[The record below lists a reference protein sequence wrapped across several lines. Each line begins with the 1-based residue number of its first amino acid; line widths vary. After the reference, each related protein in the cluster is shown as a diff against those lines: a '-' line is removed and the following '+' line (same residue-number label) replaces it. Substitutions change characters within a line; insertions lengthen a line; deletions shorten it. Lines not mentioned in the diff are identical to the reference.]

1 MNLTIFKSLYNSPQF
16 SSWARLNS
24 FGWSYFIWSRN
35 LFKVASNPSFFTFY
49 TLFKSRTRLKCDW
62 IGKSNSRATLTR
74 SLQLPLLPTY
84 SNPTTRR
91 LRISLVKSLT
101 SNPRPTLHT
110 LSSWTVDY
118 LTSIRS
124 HKILGLVPIH
134 VFRGDSTLIYDRYDP
149 KLIRKKRYRRTK
161 KGGVARIRLAYDR
174 LHLFRKYVRGKKDV
188 SPVDFNEFSIIRKEE
203 KVGRRLQTRKAF
215 TKPLPRFKPYRYLT
229 VELPPRVTETSP
241 ILHFVHSSQ
250 TSFRDIKLSGKI
262 PTLHPKSRLSLSP
275 IPKLQSFFNLFHRR
289 LPRRLQTKFRWL
301 RYRTAMK
308 LQSRNRRS
316 SYRYFQKFNRLRF
329 PNKLAWRSLSLSLHF
344 SNYSNNLTGG
354 LKPRFHVGFKAR
366 HYELMHTL
374 ARSRRRKREKH
385 NYYRRLSFAS
395 HRTSAKK
402 IKRRLDSRI
411 FLQKKATF
419 FRYKK
424 LIGSFLKLP
433 SFSFTRKRFLLTK
446 RTFGRIVY
454 WTKRRTVKYYFHR
467 LRRLHRPAIMKKNLL
482 TNTFLNLESARLVPG
497 CKYFVNS
504 MTQHLSTPTIR
515 LNPLYK
521 VTAVRPK
528 VSRNDPRFSL
538 LKVDVENRISRLPP
552 YPLICL
558 PYLPLH
564 VYRRLTRVQAFDFS
578 SYTTPD
584 TIRVY
589 PAHSFSFRRS
599 DFFFTNLLLRPTPH
613 QLDLIASRP
622 ISTPTFDYN
631 VFPDANLIKVGAFRR
646 LNRQKNLFN
655 RRHMMFNALKA
666 ANLSSS
672 SWARVGNS
680 SCLRV
685 ESYDLPYL
693 DSRNPL
699 VLERLSAPYRNSR
712 FWSRSHHRLVKIQRV
727 RFKPGYGRIWREA
740 RTSIREIVNVPVRYQ
755 YRLTPKLHWLY
766 LQDRKLLKA
775 YTPATLDYLL
785 LASHLIPDLWSLKE
799 IVGAKLLYLNGSTVQ
814 NINLKIFIN
823 DFIQITVSLRFYLT
837 WKWLRV
843 WSETRQNRVNRIF
856 YSKYRPSGTN
866 RNYRFA
872 RPLPSWFFDIKSAY
886 RTIPQTVEVDF
897 FTLSIFVLQD
907 KQPWNQT
914 EPVRANLYDSTSL
927 NMYNWKYIT

>member
-1 MNLTIFKSLYNSPQF
+1 MNLTIFRSLYTSPQF
-16 SSWARLNS
+16 SSWAHLNS
-24 FGWSYFIWSRN
+24 FSWSYFIWSRN
-35 LFKVASNPSFFTFY
+35 LFKVALNPSFFEFY
-49 TLFKSRTRLKCDW
+49 TLFKSRMGSKYGG
-62 IGKSNSRATLTR
+62 IGESDSTDTLTR
-74 SLQLPLLPTY
+74 RLQLPFLPTY

-91 LRISLVKSLT
+91 LRISSVKSLM
-101 SNPRPTLHT
+101 SNSQPALHT

-118 LTSIRS
+118 LTSMRS
-124 HKILGLVPIH
+124 HKILGLVPVH
-134 VFRGDSTLIYDRYDP
+134 VFRGDSTLIYSRYDP
-149 KLIRKKRYRRTK
+149 KLTRKKRYRRVK

-174 LHLFRKYVRGKKDV
+174 LHLFRKYVRGKKDTL
-188 SPVDFNEFSIIRKEE
+188 PIDFNEFSIIRKEE
-203 KVGRRLQTRKAF
+203 KVSRRLQTRKAF
-215 TKPLPRFKPYRYLT
+215 TKPLPRFKPYRYLKI
-229 VELPPRVTETSP
+229 ELPPRVIETSP
-241 ILHFVHSSQ
+241 ILHFAHPSQ
-250 TSFRDIKLSGKI
+250 SLFQDTKFPRKI
-262 PTLHPKSRLSLSP
+262 PILYTKSRLSLSP

-301 RYRTAMK
+301 RYRTSIK
-308 LQSRNRRS
+308 LKSRNRRS
-316 SYRYFQKFNRLRF
+316 SYFYFQKFHRLRL
-329 PNKLAWRSLSLSLHF
+329 PNKLAWRSLSLSF
-344 SNYSNNLTGG
+344 RFPPYSHNLISR
-354 LKPRFHVGFKAR
+354 LKPRFHVEFKSR
-366 HYELMHTL
+366 RYELMHTL
-374 ARSRRRKREKH
+374 ARSRRRKREKR

-395 HRTSAKK
+395 HRTSAKRT
-402 IKRRLDSRI
+402 KRRLDSCI
-411 FLQKKATF
+411 FLQKKANF

-424 LIGSFLKLP
+424 VIGSFLKFP

-446 RTFGRIVY
+446 RTLGRIVY
-454 WTKRRTVKYYFHR
+454 WTKRLTMRYYFR
-467 LRRLHRPAIMKKNLL
+467 KLRRLHRYAIAKRNLS
-482 TNTFLNLESARLVPG
+482 TTTDLNLESTRLVPG
-497 CKYFVNS
+497 FRYPLDS
-504 MTQHLSTPTIR
+504 MTRCPFIPSVR
-515 LNPLYK
+515 LNSLYK
-521 VTAVRPK
+521 VTAVQSK
-528 VSRNDPRFSL
+528 ISRKDPWLNLS
-538 LKVDVENRISRLPP
+538 KVDVNGRISILPT
-552 YPLICL
+552 YPLIRL

-564 VYRRLTRVQAFDFS
+564 VYHCLTQVQAFDFL

-584 TIRVY
+584 TIRIY

-599 DFFFTNLLLRPTPH
+599 DFFFTNLIIRPTTP

-631 VFPDANLIKVGAFRR
+631 VFPDANLIKVSAFRR

-655 RRHMMFNALKA
+655 RRHVMFNSLKTT
-666 ANLSSS
+666 NLSSS
-672 SWARVGNS
+672 IWARGGS
-680 SCLRV
+680 SNYLRIK
-685 ESYDLPYL
+685 SYDLPYL
-693 DSRNPL
+693 DLRTPL
-699 VLERLSAPYRNSR
+699 VLKRLSSSYQNSR
-712 FWSRSHHRLVKIQRV
+712 LWSRSRHRLVKIQRV

-766 LQDRKLLKA
+766 LQDRKFLKA

-799 IVGAKLLYLNGSTVQ
+799 IVGAKLLYLNGSIVQ

-897 FTLSIFVLQD
+897 FTLSIFVLHE
-907 KQPWNQT
+907 KQPWDQT